1 MRGRKLVKW
10 DLKEIILNLT
20 EAFEDIREV
29 YLFGSRAY
37 RTNSYRSDIDLMI
50 LTNRV
55 IPAVLIFEWITNN
68 YKAIDIFKT
77 IDNKDAESAANGSAI
92 HSTENLV
99 KELKAIQLWTKENGF
114 STEFNNWIQETR
126 EGVEFKQ
133 TVAYIPYNLNEAIKD
148 FDNFIFENGF
158 PHTNLGIDWEII
170 GNRLS
175 NKIEIAIDFLNGWNG
190 KSGSFNKV
198 ELTNEKDFQNLT
210 ELIIKPWLPDTEREN
225 VVAKFDGQEKKID
238 FSIEYNR
245 ILIEAKHIK
254 DANTQAKV
262 VKEIEGIKKLYLSNS
277 NVKLLLFW
285 VLVEENHQLDYPLFE
300 KSFTGRN
307 DNTIVLTKLFR
318 NKLKKADT

>member
-1 MRGRKLVKW
+1 
-10 DLKEIILNLT
+10 
-20 EAFEDIREV
+20 
-29 YLFGSRAY
+29 
-37 RTNSYRSDIDLMI
+37 MI

-170 GNRLS
+170 DNRLS